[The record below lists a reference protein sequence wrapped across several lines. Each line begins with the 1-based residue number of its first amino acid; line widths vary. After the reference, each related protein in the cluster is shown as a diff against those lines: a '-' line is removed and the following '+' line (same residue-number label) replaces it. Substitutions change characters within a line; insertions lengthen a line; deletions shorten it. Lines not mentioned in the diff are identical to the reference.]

1 MTIRDLLNKINKEKP
16 SSFTEAELIAFVN
29 EVEAEVA
36 EQLGITDEDV
46 PVYTYEHDS
55 ELDRV
60 LLAPAPYDRLYV
72 SYVKMQIDYSQEE
85 YDSFANNQAQHTQD
99 FQDFTDWVVREGKV
113 SRTKYPR
120 RFRNVTRW

>member
-16 SSFTEAELIAFVN
+16 SSFTEADLIAFIN

-36 EQLGITDEDV
+36 EQLNVSEV
-46 PVYTYEHDS
+46 PVYTYEHDD

-85 YDSFANNQAQHTQD
+85 YDSFTNNQAQHTQD

-113 SRTKYPR
+113 SRTNYPR
-120 RFRNVTRW
+120 RFRHVTRW

>member
-29 EVEAEVA
+29 EVEAEIA
-36 EQLGITDEDV
+36 EQLEIESA
-46 PVYTYEHDS
+46 PVYVYDHDD

-72 SYVKMQIDYSQEE
+72 SYVKMQIDSSQED
-85 YDSFANNQAQHTQD
+85 YDSYENDQAQHTAD
-99 FQDFTDWVVREGKV
+99 FQDFTDWVVRTGQVK
-113 SRTKYPR
+113 SSIPR
-120 RFRNVTRW
+120 

>member
-36 EQLGITDEDV
+36 EQLCNATA
-46 PVYTYEHDS
+46 PVYTDDHDD
-55 ELDRV
+55 LDKI

-72 SYVKMQIDYSQEE
+72 SYVKMQIDYSQED
-85 YDSFANNQAQHTQD
+85 YDSFTNNQAQHTQD
-99 FQDFTDWVVREGKV
+99 FQDFTDWVVREGKAGK
-113 SRTKYPR
+113 SRMPR
-120 RFRNVTRW
+120 RFRHVTRW